1 MLCTTSG
8 IGTLRDA
15 TTLTPSYIPHV
26 SEVGGAPVPF
36 TLTANSNAPCSN
48 ATDVVLITFNAL
60 QNYYP
65 DGDGDGYGSAA
76 SLPTQGCTAPVG
88 FVANNTDQC
97 DADIDI
103 NPGTEWWLDADG
115 DGFGGYVFDY
125 GNVFS
130 GCAYPDPDGAGPG
143 QFIPYF
149 PPANG
154 NQAYTADCNDTDP
167 NFFPGIEVCNNVD
180 DDCDGLIDEGGCA
193 PQNDLIQNATLVQA
207 TNPISICTETTG
219 TVAGATVSPEA
230 TSTVG
235 AGGGQDVWYRF
246 VASSPTVQIR
256 VFNAIGFDPVIE
268 LRTGAVNSTT
278 QVDTENTGTG
288 NFETMAVSSLTVGQT
303 YYYAVRSFGNTGGS
317 TFKTCIGNFI
327 PSGCLASQSS
337 TIDLCQTFKFI
348 SVGAT
353 NYTITFT
360 PTGGSVGG
368 GTITTASSF
377 TTSNALLNL
386 VPGST
391 YNVTIAA
398 NYSVTDAGGSTQII
412 TRNSANPSCTV
423 TVNAHAGI
431 AVRTSQWCSAPAT
444 LLRATFMRTD
454 PFVCGVTNYTYE
466 FTPVVSCSNNTAT
479 GIPFTYNNNARL
491 IQLNFPGTATSPSG
505 QTIQQFTHYRVRI
518 RPNFGPGGM

>member
-1 MLCTTSG
+1 
-8 IGTLRDA
+8 
-15 TTLTPSYIPHV
+15 
-26 SEVGGAPVPF
+26 
-36 TLTANSNAPCSN
+36 
-48 ATDVVLITFNAL
+48 
-60 QNYYP
+60 
-65 DGDGDGYGSAA
+65 
-76 SLPTQGCTAPVG
+76 
-88 FVANNTDQC
+88 
-97 DADIDI
+97 
-103 NPGTEWWLDADG
+103 
-115 DGFGGYVFDY
+115 
-125 GNVFS
+125 
-130 GCAYPDPDGAGPG
+130 
-143 QFIPYF
+143 
-149 PPANG
+149 
-154 NQAYTADCNDTDP
+154 
-167 NFFPGIEVCNNVD
+167 
-180 DDCDGLIDEGGCA
+180 
-193 PQNDLIQNATLVQA
+193 
-207 TNPISICTETTG
+207 
-219 TVAGATVSPEA
+219 
-230 TSTVG
+230 
-235 AGGGQDVWYRF
+235 
-246 VASSPTVQIR
+246 
-256 VFNAIGFDPVIE
+256 
-268 LRTGAVNSTT
+268 
-278 QVDTENTGTG
+278 VDTENTGTG

-518 RPNFGPGGM
+518 RPNFGPGGMYPGTWGNASIIYIGGTLMTESDEAPAEMDGEGLSALALEPLLYPNPNNGQSVFLEQEGLTAPITEVDVFDGLGRMVYSQQLSTEGTMQLELLFEQPLKSGIYLVRVKNGSDVRTAQMIVTQ